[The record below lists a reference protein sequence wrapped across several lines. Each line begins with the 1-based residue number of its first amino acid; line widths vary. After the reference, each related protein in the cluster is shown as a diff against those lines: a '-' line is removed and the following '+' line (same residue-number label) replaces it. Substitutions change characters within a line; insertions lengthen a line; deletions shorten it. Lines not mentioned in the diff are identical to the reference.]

1 MIVITAPTSQIG
13 RRVLDRVL
21 ASGEPVRVVVRDPTR
36 LSPAVLDRV
45 ETVVGS
51 HRDPAVV
58 DDAFRG
64 ADAVFW
70 LMPAAFDAP
79 SAVDSYVESSR
90 PGAEA
95 VRAHGVQHVVG
106 VSALGRGT
114 PWADRAGLVTGSL
127 AMDDLFAGVS
137 HYRALT
143 NPGFMENTLRSIPA
157 ILGEGVLSSA
167 IAPAHALPVVAT
179 RDIADA
185 AVSLLLDRSW
195 SGFAEVPLLGPENLS
210 GTELAAIVAEVLG
223 RPVRYDQVDAA
234 DLEKGMLA
242 AGASP
247 AMAAAMADMATA
259 KELGL
264 DEGVVR
270 TPENSTPTTFRQWCT
285 EVLRPAVDAAAK

>member
-13 RRVLDRVL
+13 RRVLDHVL
-21 ASGEPVRVVVRDPTR
+21 ASGEPVRVVVRDPSR

-45 ETVVGS
+45 EAVVGS
-51 HRDPAVV
+51 HRDLAVV
-58 DDAFRG
+58 DEAFRG

-79 SAVDSYVESSR
+79 SAVNSYVESSR

-95 VRAHGVQHVVG
+95 IRAHGVQHVVG

-127 AMDDLFAGVS
+127 AMDDLFAGVTQ
-137 HYRALT
+137 YRALA

-157 ILGEGVLSSA
+157 ILGEGVISSA
-167 IAPAHALPVVAT
+167 IAPDHALPMVAT
-179 RDIADA
+179 CDIADA
-185 AVSLLLDRSW
+185 AVSLLRDRSW
-195 SGFAEVPLLGPENLS
+195 RGFAEVPLLGPENLS
-210 GTELAAIVAEVLG
+210 GTDMAAIVAEVLG
-223 RPVRYDQVDAA
+223 RAVRYVQVDAA
-234 DLEKGMLA
+234 HLEKGMLA

-259 KELGL
+259 KEHGL

-270 TPENSTPTTFRQWCT
+270 TPGNSTPTTFRQWCT
-285 EVLRPAVDAAAK
+285 EVLRPAVDATAS

>member
-21 ASGEPVRVVVRDPTR
+21 ASGEPVRVVVRDPSR
-36 LSPAVLDRV
+36 LSSAVTERV
-45 ETVVGS
+45 EVVVGS

-58 DDAFRG
+58 DDAFRD

-79 SAVDSYVESSR
+79 SAVESYVGSSR

-95 VRAHGVQHVVG
+95 VRAHGVGHVVG

-114 PWADRAGLVTGSL
+114 PQAGHAGLVTGSL
-127 AMDDLFAGVS
+127 AMDDLFAGVTS
-137 HYRALT
+137 YRALA

-167 IAPAHALPVVAT
+167 IAPDHALPMVAT

-185 AVSLLLDRSW
+185 AASLLVDRSW

-210 GTELAAIVAEVLG
+210 GTDMAAIVAEVLG
-223 RPVRYDQVDAA
+223 RPVRYVQVDPA
-234 DLEKGMLA
+234 DLEKDMLA
-242 AGASP
+242 VGASP
-247 AMAAAMADMATA
+247 AMAAAMADMAAA
-259 KELGL
+259 KEHGL

-270 TPENSTPTTFRQWCT
+270 TPGNTTPTTFRQWCT
-285 EVLRPAVDAAAK
+285 EVLRPAVEAAAR